1 MVVDT
6 SFFME
11 AKEPEVRRE
20 LDRIDDRDRSEFA
33 LATARDRGGD
43 ALVHDWQDEL
53 TLGGF
58 QAFGP
63 CSFDGID
70 QLPEASTADERIL
83 ITTSTLCDT
92 SALTDWTIDD
102 PRPDWSRGRV
112 ARCNPDDWWGEPA
125 GTDCPTRPR
134 TAAPEY
140 AHEGDAG
147 LDWIRPRAC
156 ALTAGGGGRWCPPGP

>member
-1 MVVDT
+1 MKPLAIWIAVVAVVFGGYALITSLLRGTEQVFVVVDT

-33 LATARDRGGD
+33 LATVRDRGGA

-63 CSFDGID
+63 CSFAGID
-70 QLPEASTADERIL
+70 GLPDASTADERIL
-83 ITTSTLCDT
+83 ITTSTSCDT
-92 SALTDWTIDD
+92 TALAGWTI
-102 PRPDWSRGRV
+102 V
-112 ARCNPDDWWGEPA
+112 
-125 GTDCPTRPR
+125 T
-134 TAAPEY
+134 
-140 AHEGDAG
+140 
-147 LDWIRPRAC
+147 LD
-156 ALTAGGGGRWCPPGP
+156 

>member
-1 MVVDT
+1 VKPLAIWIAVVAVVFGGYALVTSLLRGTEQVFVVVDT

-33 LATARDRGGD
+33 LATVRDRGGA

-63 CSFDGID
+63 CSFAGID
-70 QLPEASTADERIL
+70 GLPDASTADERIL
-83 ITTSTLCDT
+83 ITTSTSCDT
-92 SALTDWTIDD
+92 TALTGWTI
-102 PRPDWSRGRV
+102 V
-112 ARCNPDDWWGEPA
+112 
-125 GTDCPTRPR
+125 T
-134 TAAPEY
+134 
-140 AHEGDAG
+140 
-147 LDWIRPRAC
+147 LD
-156 ALTAGGGGRWCPPGP
+156 

>member
-1 MVVDT
+1 VKPLAIWIAVVAVVFGGYALVTSLLRGTEQVFVVVDT

-33 LATARDRGGD
+33 LATVRDRGGA

-63 CSFDGID
+63 CSFAGID
-70 QLPEASTADERIL
+70 GLPDASTADERIL
-83 ITTSTLCDT
+83 ITTSTSCDT
-92 SALTDWTIDD
+92 TALAGWTI
-102 PRPDWSRGRV
+102 V
-112 ARCNPDDWWGEPA
+112 
-125 GTDCPTRPR
+125 T
-134 TAAPEY
+134 
-140 AHEGDAG
+140 
-147 LDWIRPRAC
+147 LD
-156 ALTAGGGGRWCPPGP
+156 

>member
-1 MVVDT
+1 MKPLAIWIAVVAVVFGGYALVTSLLRGTEQVFVVVDT

-33 LATARDRGGD
+33 LATVRDRGGA

-63 CSFDGID
+63 CSFAGID
-70 QLPEASTADERIL
+70 GLPDASTADERIL
-83 ITTSTLCDT
+83 ITTSTSCDT
-92 SALTDWTIDD
+92 TALAGWTIVTLDD
-102 PRPDWSRGRV
+102 
-112 ARCNPDDWWGEPA
+112 
-125 GTDCPTRPR
+125 
-134 TAAPEY
+134 
-140 AHEGDAG
+140 
-147 LDWIRPRAC
+147 
-156 ALTAGGGGRWCPPGP
+156 

>member
-1 MVVDT
+1 MKPLAIWIAVVAVVFGGYALVASLLRETEQVFVVVDT

-33 LATARDRGGD
+33 LATVRDRGGA

-63 CSFDGID
+63 CSFAGID
-70 QLPEASTADERIL
+70 GLPDASTADERIL
-83 ITTSTLCDT
+83 ITTSTSCDT
-92 SALTDWTIDD
+92 TALAGWTI
-102 PRPDWSRGRV
+102 V
-112 ARCNPDDWWGEPA
+112 
-125 GTDCPTRPR
+125 T
-134 TAAPEY
+134 
-140 AHEGDAG
+140 
-147 LDWIRPRAC
+147 LD
-156 ALTAGGGGRWCPPGP
+156 

>member
-1 MVVDT
+1 MKPLAIWIAVVAVVFGGYALVTSLLRGTEQVFVVVDT

-33 LATARDRGGD
+33 LATVRDRGGA

-63 CSFDGID
+63 CSFAGID
-70 QLPEASTADERIL
+70 GLPDASTADERIL
-83 ITTSTLCDT
+83 STTSTSCDT
-92 SALTDWTIDD
+92 TALAGWTI
-102 PRPDWSRGRV
+102 V
-112 ARCNPDDWWGEPA
+112 
-125 GTDCPTRPR
+125 T
-134 TAAPEY
+134 
-140 AHEGDAG
+140 
-147 LDWIRPRAC
+147 LD
-156 ALTAGGGGRWCPPGP
+156 

>member
-1 MVVDT
+1 MKPLAIWIAVVAVVFGGYALVTSLLRGTEQVFVVVDT

-33 LATARDRGGD
+33 LATVRDRGGA

-63 CSFDGID
+63 CSFAGID
-70 QLPEASTADERIL
+70 GLPDASTADERIL
-83 ITTSTLCDT
+83 ITTSTSCDT
-92 SALTDWTIDD
+92 TALAGWTI
-102 PRPDWSRGRV
+102 V
-112 ARCNPDDWWGEPA
+112 
-125 GTDCPTRPR
+125 T
-134 TAAPEY
+134 
-140 AHEGDAG
+140 
-147 LDWIRPRAC
+147 LD
-156 ALTAGGGGRWCPPGP
+156 